1 MSGAQIR
8 SALESNPTLT
18 LLKAHSR
25 DWVLPLFADHLEQVD
40 GSVSAD
46 WFHEQVAQAREV
58 TQGVVDPVDLCREWV
73 DKRWL
78 ETETVEGRVRYR
90 LSPHALR
97 ALRVVHDLVEGDTQ
111 VTGARFASIS
121 HAVQQLADMS
131 NPDREAQA
139 RRLDEQIEALQHR
152 RADIAAGKVRLAT
165 DDEMAQQL
173 REILAMTRALPADFR
188 ELRTM
193 VEDRHQQIARRAL
206 VDGPPKAELVE
217 QYLRENDLLARTS
230 QGTAYLGFTR
240 QLSSQRADQ
249 LRADIDQ
256 ILDQDFAREQMST
269 AQRDELDLTLSTLL
283 AAELEVQTS
292 YVRWSASLRRF
303 LTRAAGARHQR
314 MITLVDQALHA
325 ASEWVQADP
334 GQRSV
339 PSDLLGIGPLAATDL
354 SQTQLWVDHGTPD
367 VVVDVVDEHA
377 DLPDQDRESL
387 RLSVGSSPRA
397 IGRTVND
404 LLADRSLVT
413 GADVFETV
421 PPEFRRLGTLVSILD
436 LAVAHGRIDDSAT
449 DTVMLAGNV
458 EQALLATLPHVV
470 FEQPITTRDED

>member
-1 MSGAQIR
+1 MSGTQIR
-8 SALESNPTLT
+8 TALESNPTLT

-25 DWVLPLFADHLEQVD
+25 DWVLPLFADQLEQVD
-40 GSVSAD
+40 GSVSAE

-78 ETETVEGRVRYR
+78 ETETVDGRLRYR

-97 ALRVVHDLVEGDTQ
+97 ALRVVHDLVEGDTH
-111 VTGARFASIS
+111 VSGARFGSIS
-121 HAVQQLADMS
+121 HAVQMLADMT

-139 RRLDEQIEALQHR
+139 QRIDEQIAQLQQR
-152 RADIAAGKVRLAT
+152 RDDIAAGRMRLAT
-165 DDEMAQQL
+165 DDEMTQQL

-188 ELRTM
+188 QLRTM

-206 VDGPPKAELVE
+206 LEGPPKAELVE

-249 LRADIDQ
+249 LRTDIDQ
-256 ILDQDFAREQMST
+256 ILNQDFARELMT
-269 AQRDELDLTLSTLL
+269 PAQRDELDMTLSTLL

-314 MITLVDQALHA
+314 MITLVDRALHA
-325 ASEWVQADP
+325 ASEWVRADP
-334 GQRSV
+334 GQRAV

-377 DLPDQDRESL
+377 DLPDLDRDAL
-387 RLSVGSSPRA
+387 RLSAGSSPKA

-404 LLADRSLVT
+404 LLTQSPRVT

-436 LAVAHGRIDDSAT
+436 LAVAHGRIDHDLT
-449 DTVMLAGNV
+449 DTVLLAGNV

-470 FEQPITTRDED
+470 FEHPILAKEDD